1 MQQSLRH
8 NWKQFTLLV
17 VINGFVGGMVGME
30 RTILPEIAET
40 EFNIAARTAILS
52 FIIVFGI
59 TKAIANY
66 LAGRLAGTVGRK
78 NILITGWLFGLPVPF
93 ILMYAPDWNWIV
105 FANVLLG
112 INQGLAWSMAVIMKI
127 DLVGEKERGLAM
139 GLNEFAGYIAVA
151 ALAFLTGFIA
161 AEYGLRPYPFVL
173 GIIMAATGLFLTIF
187 LVKDT
192 EHFVRQENKNP
203 INNRPNDGKV
213 FFRTTIADR
222 NLSSITQAGFV
233 TNFKDGMAWGL
244 FPLFLVGAGMSL
256 SQVGAIAGIYPALW
270 GIGQLA
276 SGKLS
281 DYTGRKQLIVAGM
294 LVQGIALLLFGLST
308 GYAMFLTTAALLG
321 VGTAMVYPT
330 FLAAI
335 ADVAHPQERAETIGV
350 FRLWRD
356 SGYAFGAMIS
366 GLLAD
371 LLSLSAAI
379 FITGCIAVCS
389 ALVTQARM
397 NLEKV

>member
-1 MQQSLRH
+1 MQQSLKH

-30 RTILPEIAET
+30 RTILPEIAES
-40 EFNIAARTAILS
+40 EFHIAARTAILS
-52 FIIVFGI
+52 FIVVFGL

-66 LAGRLAGTVGRK
+66 FAGRLASTIGRK
-78 NILITGWLFGLPVPF
+78 NILIIGWLFGLPVPF

-127 DLVGEKERGLAM
+127 DLVSEKERGLAM
-139 GLNEFAGYIAVA
+139 GLNEFAGYVAVA
-151 ALAFLTGFIA
+151 ALAFLTGFVA
-161 AEYGLRPYPFVL
+161 GEFGLRPYPFIL
-173 GIIMAATGLFLTIF
+173 GIAMAAAGLLLTIF
-187 LVKDT
+187 FVKDT
-192 EHFVRQENKNP
+192 EHFVKQENNKAN
-203 INNRPNDGKV
+203 NNRPTDGKV
-213 FFRTTIADR
+213 FLRTTLTDR

-233 TNFKDGMAWGL
+233 TNFKDGMAWGI

-256 SQVGAIAGIYPALW
+256 SQVGVIAGIYPALW

-276 SGKLS
+276 SGKMS
-281 DYTGRKQLIVAGM
+281 DYTGRKRMIVSGM
-294 LVQGIALLLFGLST
+294 FVQGAALLLFGIST
-308 GYAMFLTTAALLG
+308 EYAAFLTTAALLG

-356 SGYAFGAMIS
+356 SGYAFGAIAS
-366 GLLAD
+366 GILAD
-371 LLSLSAAI
+371 TVSLEAAIYFTGGLAVLSA
-379 FITGCIAVCS
+379 F
-389 ALVTQARM
+389 VTQIRM
-397 NLEKV
+397 RLR

>member
-1 MQQSLRH
+1 MQQSLKD

-17 VINGFVGGMVGME
+17 IINGFVGGMVGME
-30 RTILPEIAET
+30 RTILPEIAES
-40 EFNIAARTAILS
+40 EFHIAARTAILS

-66 LAGRLAGTVGRK
+66 FAGRLANTVGRK
-78 NILITGWLFGLPVPF
+78 NILIIGWLYGLPVPF

-112 INQGLAWSMAVIMKI
+112 INQGLAWSTAVIMKI

-139 GLNEFAGYIAVA
+139 GLNEFAGYVAVA
-151 ALAFLTGFIA
+151 VLAFLTAYVA
-161 AEYGLRPYPFVL
+161 AEFGLRPYPFIL
-173 GIIMAATGLFLTIF
+173 GIVMAAAGLFLTVF
-187 LVKDT
+187 FVKDT
-192 EHFVRQENKNP
+192 EHFVKQENKNAT
-203 INNRPNDGKV
+203 NNRPTDGKI
-213 FFRTTIADR
+213 FLRTTISDR

-233 TNFKDGMAWGL
+233 TNFKDGMAWGI

-256 SQVGAIAGIYPALW
+256 GQVGIIAGIYPALW

-281 DYTGRKQLIVAGM
+281 DYTGRKQMIVAGM
-294 LVQGIALLLFGLST
+294 LVQGIALLFFGLST
-308 GYAMFLTTAALLG
+308 DYATFLTTAALLG

-335 ADVAHPQERAETIGV
+335 ADIAHPQERAETIGI

-356 SGYAFGAMIS
+356 SGYAFGAMAS
-366 GLLAD
+366 GILAD
-371 LLSLSAAI
+371 VISLIVAI
-379 FITGCIAVCS
+379 YFTGII
-389 ALVTQARM
+389 ALVSAIITQIRM
-397 NLEKV
+397 HRI

>member
-1 MQQSLRH
+1 MQQSLKH

-59 TKAIANY
+59 TKAVANY
-66 LAGRLAGTVGRK
+66 FAGRLAGTIGRK

-161 AEYGLRPYPFVL
+161 AESGLRPYPFVL
-173 GIIMAATGLFLTIF
+173 GIVMAATGLFLTIF

-192 EHFVRQENKNP
+192 EHFVKQENKNSN
-203 INNRPNDGKV
+203 NNRPTDGKV

-222 NLSSITQAGFV
+222 YLSSITQAGFI
-233 TNFKDGMAWGL
+233 TNFKDGMAWGI

-256 SQVGAIAGIYPALW
+256 SQVGIIAGIYPALW

-281 DYTGRKQLIVAGM
+281 DYTGRKQMIVAGM
-294 LVQGIALLLFGLST
+294 FVQGIALLLFGLST

-371 LLSLSAAI
+371 WLSLSAAI
-379 FITGCIAVCS
+379 SITGCIAVCS

-397 NLEKV
+397 KLEKL

>member
-1 MQQSLRH
+1 MQQSLKH

-17 VINGFVGGMVGME
+17 IINGFVGGMVGME

-40 EFNIAARTAILS
+40 EFHIAARTAILS

-66 LAGRLAGTVGRK
+66 FAGRLASTIGRK
-78 NILITGWLFGLPVPF
+78 NILIIGWLFGLPVPF

-139 GLNEFAGYIAVA
+139 GLNEFAGYVAVA
-151 ALAFLTGFIA
+151 ALAFLTGFVA
-161 AEYGLRPYPFVL
+161 AEFGLRPYPFIL
-173 GIIMAATGLFLTIF
+173 GIVMAVAGLFLTIF
-187 LVKDT
+187 FVKDT
-192 EHFVRQENKNP
+192 EHFVKQENKKAN
-203 INNRPNDGKV
+203 NNRPTDGKV
-213 FFRTTIADR
+213 FLRTTLTDR

-233 TNFKDGMAWGL
+233 TNFKDGMAWGI
-244 FPLFLVGAGMSL
+244 FPLFLVGAGMTL
-256 SQVGAIAGIYPALW
+256 GQVGIIAGIYPALW
-270 GIGQLA
+270 GVGQLA

-281 DYTGRKQLIVAGM
+281 DYTGRKRMIVSGM
-294 LVQGIALLLFGLST
+294 FVQGAALLLFGFSNE
-308 GYAMFLTTAALLG
+308 YASFLTTAALLG

-356 SGYAFGAMIS
+356 SGYAFGAMAS
-366 GLLAD
+366 GILAD
-371 LLSLSAAI
+371 TVSLDAAI
-379 FITGCIAVCS
+379 YFTGGL
-389 ALVTQARM
+389 ALFSTFVTQIRM
-397 NLEKV
+397 RLRK

>member
-1 MQQSLRH
+1 MQQSLKH

-30 RTILPEIAET
+30 RTILPEIAES
-40 EFNIAARTAILS
+40 EFHIAARTAILS

-66 LAGRLAGTVGRK
+66 FAGKLASTVGRK
-78 NILITGWLFGLPVPF
+78 NILIIGWLFGLPVPF
-93 ILMYAPDWNWIV
+93 LLMYAPAWDWIV

-127 DLVGEKERGLAM
+127 DLVGVKERGLAM
-139 GLNEFAGYIAVA
+139 GLNEFAGYVAVA
-151 ALAFLTGFIA
+151 TLAFLTGFVA
-161 AEYGLRPYPFVL
+161 AEFGLRPYPFIL
-173 GIIMAATGLFLTIF
+173 GIVMAAAGLLLTIF
-187 LVKDT
+187 FVKDT
-192 EHFVRQENKNP
+192 EHFVKQENNKAN
-203 INNRPNDGKV
+203 NNRPTDGKV
-213 FFRTTIADR
+213 FLRTTLTDR
-222 NLSSITQAGFV
+222 NLSSITLAGFV
-233 TNFKDGMAWGL
+233 TNFKDGMAWGI

-256 SQVGAIAGIYPALW
+256 SQVGVIAGIYPALW

-281 DYTGRKQLIVAGM
+281 DYTGRKRMIVSGM
-294 LVQGIALLLFGLST
+294 FVQGAALLLFGFSNE
-308 GYAMFLTTAALLG
+308 YVSFLTTAALLG

-356 SGYAFGAMIS
+356 SGYAFGAIAS
-366 GLLAD
+366 GILAD
-371 LLSLSAAI
+371 TVSLEAAIYFTGGLAVLSA
-379 FITGCIAVCS
+379 F
-389 ALVTQARM
+389 VTQIRM
-397 NLEKV
+397 RSLK